1 MINIGIVGS
10 SYSYGRNVIRG
21 DHPDI
26 FLIDIFKEYNKN
38 EEFDFYSLA
47 KWGIGTETYLSNV
60 IFLKQQYNIK
70 ILFIELIENRELA
83 SIKLTVPEGISSTL
97 KRLSNKNKFIQLYKS
112 RGNEIKH
119 IGYIGRGRQ
128 TQPRRE
134 GQTVFNDEIVFLT
147 IHDII
152 QTLNLCEL
160 LNIKPILW
168 SFNVAG
174 SIIRLACNLKL
185 HINRF
190 DNFYTVFERFF
201 KKYNGN
207 EELFT
212 QDGYHLNYNANIEL
226 VKDFLLPKIT
236 EKY

>member
-112 RGNEIKH
+112 RDNGIRH
-119 IGYIGRGRQ
+119 IGYNHSN
-128 TQPRRE
+128 TPNVE
-134 GQTVFNDEIVFLT
+134 ATVFNDEIVFLT

-168 SFNVAG
+168 SLNVVG
-174 SIIRLACNLKL
+174 DIIRLACNLKL